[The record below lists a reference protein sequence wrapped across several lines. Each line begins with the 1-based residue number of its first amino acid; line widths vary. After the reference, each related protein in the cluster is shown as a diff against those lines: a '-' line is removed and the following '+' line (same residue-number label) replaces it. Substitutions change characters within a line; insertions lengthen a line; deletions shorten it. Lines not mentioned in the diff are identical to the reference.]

1 MGGRFFI
8 YGKDD
13 EDGQIDRQ
21 RTGQYEMGILQLSPL
36 YWNFFARVSS
46 VLQKTVIQ
54 LYLKEDYIMRKS
66 LKIISALAASAII
79 IGAFAGCGGEK
90 KDTSKAADAGN
101 KTAVKL
107 VVSSTERPIAWQDE
121 DGKIQGFEYDIWQEV
136 NKNLKDYTLDIKA
149 VPPETQ
155 DVMMESGD
163 AKVAS
168 GGYYRT
174 PRREKDYIVPN
185 TPIGASSV
193 MIYVLKENQ
202 NKFSDLE
209 DAVKN
214 GKQVPNTPN
223 GGIYK
228 VLTDWNAAHDNIMK
242 EVPIQDGLT
251 VADRLQSLKT
261 GQYDF
266 MVYPDN
272 FGVEETAKAMGIE
285 IVTVGKPIKVNEIV
299 VIVNKKEEKLAAE
312 IDAALKKLTDDGTI
326 AKLSEKWYHR
336 NLLDNLKELKK

>member
-1 MGGRFFI
+1 
-8 YGKDD
+8 
-13 EDGQIDRQ
+13 
-21 RTGQYEMGILQLSPL
+21 
-36 YWNFFARVSS
+36 
-46 VLQKTVIQ
+46 
-54 LYLKEDYIMRKS
+54 
-66 LKIISALAASAII
+66 
-79 IGAFAGCGGEK
+79 
-90 KDTSKAADAGN
+90 
-101 KTAVKL
+101 
-107 VVSSTERPIAWQDE
+107 
-121 DGKIQGFEYDIWQEV
+121 
-136 NKNLKDYTLDIKA
+136 
-149 VPPETQ
+149 
-155 DVMMESGD
+155 
-163 AKVAS
+163 
-168 GGYYRT
+168 
-174 PRREKDYIVPN
+174 
-185 TPIGASSV
+185 

-228 VLTDWNAAHDNIMK
+228 VLTDWNAAHDNLMK

-285 IVTVGKPIKVNEIV
+285 VVTVGKPIKVNEIV

-326 AKLSEKWYHR
+326 ARLSEKWYKR